1 MILSAEQI
9 NKFKEDGYLIFDTQL
24 PEETLDKISKRLSPY
39 WGHDGKKFEGAVYA
53 DFNRIQDAWQ
63 IDKGI
68 KSIAVFPSILAVLK
82 ELYGRQPK
90 PFQTLNFYKG
100 TEQTVHADTI
110 HFNSEPF
117 GLMCGVWVAFEDIG
131 MDQGPLILYS
141 GSQKL
146 PEINFEQ
153 AGLKSD
159 YLYYPQYEAYIAQ
172 LIKEQNMQASYGLMK
187 KGQAVVWA
195 ANLLNGGAKQA
206 NPTLTCRSQLTHYY
220 FEGAKPWRPG
230 FSQQK
235 RAYFKPEWI
244 PYEGAKVSVGER
256 MVSWFKR

>member
-1 MILSAEQI
+1 MTLSAEQI

-24 PEETLDKISKRLSPY
+24 PEATLDAISKRLAPY
-39 WGHDGKKFEGAVYA
+39 WGHDGKKFEGATYA
-53 DFNRIQDAWQ
+53 DFNRIQDAWR

-68 KSIAVFPSILAVLK
+68 KSIAVFPPILAVLK
-82 ELYGRQPK
+82 TLYGRQPR

-100 TEQTVHADTI
+100 TEQTIHADNI

-131 MDQGPLILYS
+131 REQGPLVLYP

-153 AGLKSD
+153 AGLEPNYS
-159 YLYYPQYEAYIAQ
+159 YYPQYEAFIAQ
-172 LIKEQNMQASYGLMK
+172 LIKDKHMQAAYGLMK
-187 KGQAVVWA
+187 KGQALVWA
-195 ANLLNGGAKQA
+195 ANLLNGGAIQTNK
-206 NPTLTCRSQLTHYY
+206 TLTCQSQVTHYY

-230 FSQQK
+230 HSKQK

-244 PYEGAKVSVGER
+244 PYEGAPTSLSDR
-256 MVSWFKR
+256 FLNWFKR